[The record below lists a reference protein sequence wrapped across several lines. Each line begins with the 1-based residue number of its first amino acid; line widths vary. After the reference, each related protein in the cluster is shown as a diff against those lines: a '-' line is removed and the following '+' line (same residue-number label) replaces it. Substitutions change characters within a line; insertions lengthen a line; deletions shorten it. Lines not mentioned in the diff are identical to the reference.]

1 MLLPVV
7 EGSSS
12 QNDGVVVGPFRGVT
26 PGVLQRVPEV
36 APRRVSHD
44 PLGEAPPHQEGK
56 VHLRGGKIETR
67 RFPFKEHFPV
77 NDFYTWAMLV
87 RRTRTSLV
95 SRTVSSSR
103 LSTASVSM
111 AT

>member
-36 APRRVSHD
+36 APRRVSHN
-44 PLGEAPPHQEGK
+44 PLGEALPHQEGK
-56 VHLRGGKIETR
+56 VHLRGGKKSKR
-67 RFPFKEHFPV
+67 D
-77 NDFYTWAMLV
+77 DFL
-87 RRTRTSLV
+87 LK
-95 SRTVSSSR
+95 
-103 LSTASVSM
+103 SVFR
-111 AT
+111 